1 MNYPLIS
8 EYIESIKQS
17 EDNFNV
23 LSTLRPV
30 YDEAGEIVMSSGNFA
45 VVFKMKDESSGKLY
59 AVKCFL
65 KEQEGR
71 DIAYQQITD
80 ELEYASSNYLCSIK
94 YFQKELFVDSTV
106 SSDTEF
112 PVLLM
117 DWVEGVTLDK
127 YVHQHISDK
136 YALQFITYQFCKMA
150 AWLMSRPFAHGDLKP
165 DNILVSEDGAL
176 VLVDYDGM
184 YVPAMQGQKAREL
197 GSPDY
202 RHPLRTED
210 CFNEHI
216 DDFPLVLIGMSLKAI
231 ALDTS
236 LLQNNARSDSL
247 LFSESDFQDIGKC
260 LMMKSLC
267 ALLNDAEF
275 SKLYALFI
283 LAHSQQELS
292 AVSFRLF
299 LLNKVEKPIE
309 EVLSTE
315 ATEEDFKYAIEDKYG
330 VKYSRDG
337 KKLLKASFSFRDKE
351 YVVYVVRE
359 GTEVICDGALQSTGI
374 RSVKL
379 PSTIISIGS
388 LAFANNHFLDSCNI
402 PASVKYIAHNNP
414 WRGCFHIMNMDIQS
428 KNFIIKDGILYSSD
442 FRIVYGAIYWKSVF
456 NIDNRSKKICANAFW
471 SDVFNNNKLKSIGLS
486 NIEYIGTEAFRW
498 CESLQDITIP
508 NSVTKIGNG
517 AFCLCKSLQSITIPN
532 SVTSIGDGAFS
543 GCNICFFICNS
554 TYFQND
560 DVCLFNK
567 DKTAIISRIKDCV
580 NYIIPNSVTSIGDGA
595 FGSCKS
601 LQNIT
606 IPNSVTK
613 IGDKAFSSCDSLQ
626 SVTIPN
632 SVTSIGDEAFRWCN
646 FLQSVTIPNSV
657 TKIGDRAFERCDY
670 LQSVTIPNSV
680 KSIGNRAF
688 CLCKSLQSVTIP
700 NSVTSIGNEAFSSCK
715 SLQSIT
721 IPNSVTSIGNH
732 AFSGCN
738 ICYFICNST
747 YFQND
752 DVCLF
757 NKDKTAIVS
766 RIKDCVNYIIP
777 NSVTS
782 IGDEAFSGCDSLQSV
797 TIPNSVTSIGNRAFG
812 GCDSLQSITI
822 PNSVTKI
829 GNGTFYSC
837 DSLQSVTIPNSV
849 TSIGDEAFY
858 SCDSLQSVTIPNS
871 VTSIGD
877 EAFYSCK
884 SLQSVT
890 IPNSVTKIGDY
901 AFSSCESLQSITISN
916 SVTSIGNR
924 AFDGCKSL
932 QNITIPNSVTSI
944 GDCVFKRCE
953 SLQSITIPNSV
964 TKIGDGA
971 FSCCESLQSVTIPNS
986 VTSIGDCAF
995 RSCKSLQSITIP
1007 NSVTKIGDG
1016 AFRWCR
1022 HLDKPSRLR
1031 LKELNYT
1038 QY

>member
-8 EYIESIKQS
+8 EYIESIKNS

-80 ELEYASSNYLCSIK
+80 ELEYVSSNYLCSIK

-117 DWVEGVTLDK
+117 DWAEGVTLDK

-136 YALQFITYQFCKMA
+136 YALQLITYQFGNMA
-150 AWLMSRPFAHGDLKP
+150 AWLMTQPFAHGDLKP

-184 YVPAMQGQKAREL
+184 FVPAMQGQKAREL

-202 RHPLRTED
+202 RHPLRTEE

-216 DDFPLVLIGMSLKAI
+216 DDFPLALIGMSLKAI

-247 LFSESDFQDIGKC
+247 LLSESDFHNIGEC

-315 ATEEDFKYAIEDKYG
+315 ATKEDRKYAIIDEYG

-337 KKLLKASFSFRDKE
+337 KKLLKAYFSSWE
-351 YVVYVVRE
+351 EEYVVRE
-359 GTEVICDGALQSTGI
+359 GTEVICDGAFSCCFSLQS
-374 RSVKL
+374 V
-379 PSTIISIGS
+379 
-388 LAFANNHFLDSCNI
+388 
-402 PASVKYIAHNNP
+402 
-414 WRGCFHIMNMDIQS
+414 
-428 KNFIIKDGILYSSD
+428 
-442 FRIVYGAIYWKSVF
+442 
-456 NIDNRSKKICANAFW
+456 
-471 SDVFNNNKLKSIGLS
+471 
-486 NIEYIGTEAFRW
+486 
-498 CESLQDITIP
+498 TIP
-508 NSVTKIGNG
+508 NSVTKIGDS
-517 AFCLCKSLQSITIPN
+517 AFWSCKSLQSVTIPNSVTSIGDEAFSNCESLQSITIPN
-532 SVTSIGDGAFS
+532 SVRNIGNNAFL

-567 DKTAIISRIKDCV
+567 DKTAIVSTIKDCV
-580 NYIIPNSVTSIGDGA
+580 NYIIPNSVTGIGDA
-595 FGSCKS
+595 
-601 LQNIT
+601 
-606 IPNSVTK
+606 
-613 IGDKAFSSCDSLQ
+613 
-626 SVTIPN
+626 
-632 SVTSIGDEAFRWCN
+632 
-646 FLQSVTIPNSV
+646 
-657 TKIGDRAFERCDY
+657 
-670 LQSVTIPNSV
+670 
-680 KSIGNRAF
+680 
-688 CLCKSLQSVTIP
+688 
-700 NSVTSIGNEAFSSCK
+700 AFSSCK

-721 IPNSVTSIGNH
+721 IPNSVT
-732 AFSGCN
+732 
-738 ICYFICNST
+738 
-747 YFQND
+747 
-752 DVCLF
+752 
-757 NKDKTAIVS
+757 K
-766 RIKDCVNYIIP
+766 
-777 NSVTS
+777 
-782 IGDEAFSGCDSLQSV
+782 IGDA
-797 TIPNSVTSIGNRAFG
+797 AFG
-812 GCDSLQSITI
+812 
-822 PNSVTKI
+822 
-829 GNGTFYSC
+829 SC
-837 DSLQSVTIPNSV
+837 KSLQSVTIPNSV
-849 TSIGDEAFY
+849 TSIGDYAFY
-858 SCDSLQSVTIPNS
+858 RC
-871 VTSIGD
+871 
-877 EAFYSCK
+877 Y

-901 AFSSCESLQSITISN
+901 AFEQCY
-916 SVTSIGNR
+916 
-924 AFDGCKSL
+924 
-932 QNITIPNSVTSI
+932 
-944 GDCVFKRCE
+944 
-953 SLQSITIPNSV
+953 
-964 TKIGDGA
+964 
-971 FSCCESLQSVTIPNS
+971 SLQSVTIPNS
-986 VTSIGDCAF
+986 VTSIGDYAF
-995 RSCKSLQSITIP
+995 EQCYSLQSVTIPNSITSIGDGVFNVCKSLQSITIP
-1007 NSVTKIGDG
+1007 NSVTKIGGG
-1016 AFRWCR
+1016 AFRRCESLQSVTIPNSVTKIGNRAFWECTQ
-1022 HLDKPSRLR
+1022 LDEPSRLR

-1038 QY
+1038 EN

>member
-8 EYIESIKQS
+8 EYLESIKHS
-17 EDNFNV
+17 EDKFNV

-80 ELEYASSNYLCSIK
+80 ELEYVSSNYLCSIK

-136 YALQFITYQFCKMA
+136 YALQLITYQFCRMA
-150 AWLMSRPFAHGDLKP
+150 AWLMSQTFAHGDLKP
-165 DNILVSEDGAL
+165 DNILVTEDGAL

-202 RHPLRTED
+202 RHPLRTEE

-216 DDFPLVLIGMSLKAI
+216 DDFPLALIGMSLKAI

-236 LLQNNARSDSL
+236 LLQNNAKSDSL
-247 LFSESDFQDIGKC
+247 LFSESDFQNIGEC

-275 SKLYALFI
+275 SKLYALFT

-309 EVLSTE
+309 EVLSTK
-315 ATEEDFKYAIEDKYG
+315 ATEEDLKDAIKDEYG

-337 KKLLKASFSFRDKE
+337 KKLLEASFFWEKE
-351 YVVYVVRE
+351 YVVRE
-359 GTEVICDGALQSTGI
+359 GTEVICDGAFQSTGI

-388 LAFANNHFLDSCNI
+388 LAFANESLVSCNI

-456 NIDNRSKKICANAFW
+456 NIDNRSKKICANAFC
-471 SDVFNNNKLKSIGLS
+471 G
-486 NIEYIGTEAFRW
+486 
-498 CESLQDITIP
+498 CESLHSVTIP
-508 NSVTKIGNG
+508 NSVTNIGDG
-517 AFCLCKSLQSITIPN
+517 AFRWCNSLQSITIPN
-532 SVTSIGDGAFS
+532 SVTSIGDYAFWLCKS
-543 GCNICFFICNS
+543 LKS
-554 TYFQND
+554 VT
-560 DVCLFNK
+560 
-567 DKTAIISRIKDCV
+567 
-580 NYIIPNSVTSIGDGA
+580 IPNSVTSIGDGA
-595 FGSCKS
+595 FILCES
-601 LQNIT
+601 LQSVT
-606 IPNSVTK
+606 ISNSVTS
-613 IGDKAFSSCDSLQ
+613 IGNKAFFLCESLQ

-632 SVTSIGDEAFRWCN
+632 SVTSIEDEAFGGCE
-646 FLQSVTIPNSV
+646 S
-657 TKIGDRAFERCDY
+657 

-688 CLCKSLQSVTIP
+688 CLCR
-700 NSVTSIGNEAFSSCK
+700 

-721 IPNSVTSIGNH
+721 IPNSVRNIGNN
-732 AFSGCN
+732 AFLGCN
-738 ICYFICNST
+738 ICFFICNST

-777 NSVTS
+777 NSVT
-782 IGDEAFSGCDSLQSV
+782 
-797 TIPNSVTSIGNRAFG
+797 
-812 GCDSLQSITI
+812 
-822 PNSVTKI
+822 
-829 GNGTFYSC
+829 
-837 DSLQSVTIPNSV
+837 
-849 TSIGDEAFY
+849 
-858 SCDSLQSVTIPNS
+858 
-871 VTSIGD
+871 
-877 EAFYSCK
+877 
-884 SLQSVT
+884 
-890 IPNSVTKIGDY
+890 KIGDRT
-901 AFSSCESLQSITISN
+901 FS
-916 SVTSIGNR
+916 
-924 AFDGCKSL
+924 
-932 QNITIPNSVTSI
+932 
-944 GDCVFKRCE
+944 
-953 SLQSITIPNSV
+953 
-964 TKIGDGA
+964 
-971 FSCCESLQSVTIPNS
+971 
-986 VTSIGDCAF
+986 
-995 RSCKSLQSITIP
+995 SCKSLQSITIP
-1007 NSVTKIGDG
+1007 NSVTSIGDEAFIGCESLQSVTISNSVTSIGDG
-1016 AFRWCR
+1016 AFWNCT
-1022 HLDKPSRLR
+1022 HLDEPSQLR
-1031 LKELNYT
+1031 LKELNYEPT
-1038 QY
+1038 SKSTF

>member
-8 EYIESIKQS
+8 EYIEAIKHS

-30 YDEAGEIVMSSGNFA
+30 YDEASEIVMSSGNFA

-65 KEQEGR
+65 REQEGR

-80 ELEYASSNYLCSIK
+80 ELEYASSTYLCSIK

-150 AWLMSRPFAHGDLKP
+150 AWLMSQPFAHGDLKT
-165 DNILVSEDGAL
+165 DNILVTEDGTL

-216 DDFPLVLIGMSLKAI
+216 DDFPLALIGMSLKAI

-247 LFSESDFQDIGKC
+247 LFSESDFQDIGEC
-260 LMMKSLC
+260 QMMKSLC

-275 SKLYALFI
+275 SKLYALFT

-315 ATEEDFKYAIEDKYG
+315 ATEEDFKYAIIDEYG

-337 KKLLKASFSFRDKE
+337 KKLLQASFLGEKE
-351 YVVYVVRE
+351 YVVRE
-359 GTEVICDGALQSTGI
+359 GTEVICDGALRSTHI

-388 LAFANNHFLDSCNI
+388 EAFADNYNLVSCNI
-402 PASVKYIAHNNP
+402 PASVKYIAHDNP
-414 WRGCFHIMNMDIQS
+414 WRKCFDIMNMDIQS

-456 NIDNRSKKICANAFW
+456 NIDNRSKKICANAFL
-471 SDVFNNNKLKSIGLS
+471 SNRFNKNKLKSIGLS
-486 NIEYIGTEAFRW
+486 NIEYIGIAAFSG
-498 CESLQDITIP
+498 CESLQSVTIPNSVTSIGDRAFSSCKSLQSVTIPNSVTSIGDRVFIRCKSLQSVTIPNSVTSIGDRAFYLCESLQSVTIPNSVTSIGDEAFSSCTSHQSVTILNSVTSIGYEAFSSCTSLQSVTIPNSVTSIGNSAFSGCNTLQSSTIPNSITSIGDYAFSSCFSLQSITIP
-508 NSVTKIGNG
+508 NSVTSIGNG
-517 AFCLCKSLQSITIPN
+517 AFSGCKSLQSITIPN
-532 SVTSIGDGAFS
+532 SVTNIGDNAFSDCESLQSITIPNSVTKIGDGAFS

-567 DKTAIISRIKDCV
+567 DKTAIVSSIKDCI

-595 FGSCKS
+595 FYGCR
-601 LQNIT
+601 
-606 IPNSVTK
+606 
-613 IGDKAFSSCDSLQ
+613 SLQ

-632 SVTSIGDEAFRWCN
+632 SVTSIGDW
-646 FLQSVTIPNSV
+646 
-657 TKIGDRAFERCDY
+657 
-670 LQSVTIPNSV
+670 
-680 KSIGNRAF
+680 
-688 CLCKSLQSVTIP
+688 
-700 NSVTSIGNEAFSSCK
+700 AFSSCK
-715 SLQSIT
+715 SLQS
-721 IPNSVTSIGNH
+721 
-732 AFSGCN
+732 
-738 ICYFICNST
+738 
-747 YFQND
+747 
-752 DVCLF
+752 
-757 NKDKTAIVS
+757 
-766 RIKDCVNYIIP
+766 VN
-777 NSVTS
+777 
-782 IGDEAFSGCDSLQSV
+782 
-797 TIPNSVTSIGNRAFG
+797 
-812 GCDSLQSITI
+812 I

-829 GNGTFYSC
+829 GN
-837 DSLQSVTIPNSV
+837 
-849 TSIGDEAFY
+849 
-858 SCDSLQSVTIPNS
+858 
-871 VTSIGD
+871 
-877 EAFYSCK
+877 
-884 SLQSVT
+884 
-890 IPNSVTKIGDY
+890 Y
-901 AFSSCESLQSITISN
+901 AFNFCTQ
-916 SVTSIGNR
+916 
-924 AFDGCKSL
+924 
-932 QNITIPNSVTSI
+932 
-944 GDCVFKRCE
+944 
-953 SLQSITIPNSV
+953 
-964 TKIGDGA
+964 
-971 FSCCESLQSVTIPNS
+971 
-986 VTSIGDCAF
+986 
-995 RSCKSLQSITIP
+995 
-1007 NSVTKIGDG
+1007 
-1016 AFRWCR
+1016 
-1022 HLDKPSRLR
+1022 LDEPSRLR

-1038 QY
+1038 QN

>member
-8 EYIESIKQS
+8 EYLESIKHS

-65 KEQEGR
+65 REQEGR

-80 ELEYASSNYLCSIK
+80 ELEYVSSNYLCSIK

-136 YALQFITYQFCKMA
+136 YALQLVTYQFCRMA
-150 AWLMSRPFAHGDLKP
+150 AWLMSQPFAHGDLKP
-165 DNILVSEDGAL
+165 DNILFTEDEAL

-216 DDFPLVLIGMSLKAI
+216 DDFPLALIGMSLKAI

-236 LLQNNARSDSL
+236 LLQNNAKSDSL
-247 LFSESDFQDIGKC
+247 LFSESDFQNIGEC
-260 LMMKSLC
+260 LMTKSLC

-275 SKLYALFI
+275 SKLYALFL

-309 EVLSTE
+309 EVFSTE
-315 ATEEDFKYAIEDKYG
+315 ATEEDFKYAIKDEYG
-330 VKYSRDG
+330 VKYSRDW
-337 KKLLKASFSFRDKE
+337 KKLLKASSSLRDKE
-351 YVVYVVRE
+351 YVVRE
-359 GTEVICDGALQSTGI
+359 GTEVICDGALKHTGI

-388 LAFANNHFLDSCNI
+388 VAFADNNLVSCNI

-414 WRGCFHIMNMDIQS
+414 WRGCLRIMNMDIQS
-428 KNFIIKDGILYSSD
+428 KNFIIKDEILYSSD

-456 NIDNRSKKICANAFW
+456 NIDNRSQKICANAFF
-471 SDVFNNNKLKSIGLS
+471 SYFNKNKLKSIGLS
-486 NIEYIGTEAFRW
+486 NIEYIGKEAFSW
-498 CESLQDITIP
+498 CQSLQDITIP
-508 NSVTKIGNG
+508 SSVTYIGDG
-517 AFCLCKSLQSITIPN
+517 AFSGCKSLQSITIPN
-532 SVTSIGDGAFS
+532 SVRNIGNNAFR
-543 GCNICFFICNS
+543 GCNICF
-554 TYFQND
+554 
-560 DVCLFNK
+560 
-567 DKTAIISRIKDCV
+567 
-580 NYIIPNSVTSIGDGA
+580 
-595 FGSCKS
+595 
-601 LQNIT
+601 
-606 IPNSVTK
+606 
-613 IGDKAFSSCDSLQ
+613 
-626 SVTIPN
+626 
-632 SVTSIGDEAFRWCN
+632 
-646 FLQSVTIPNSV
+646 
-657 TKIGDRAFERCDY
+657 
-670 LQSVTIPNSV
+670 
-680 KSIGNRAF
+680 
-688 CLCKSLQSVTIP
+688 
-700 NSVTSIGNEAFSSCK
+700 
-715 SLQSIT
+715 
-721 IPNSVTSIGNH
+721 
-732 AFSGCN
+732 
-738 ICYFICNST
+738 FICNST

-766 RIKDCVNYIIP
+766 RIKDCVYYIIP
-777 NSVTS
+777 NSVTG
-782 IGDEAFSGCDSLQSV
+782 IGDYAFSWCE
-797 TIPNSVTSIGNRAFG
+797 
-812 GCDSLQSITI
+812 SLQSII
-822 PNSVTKI
+822 
-829 GNGTFYSC
+829 
-837 DSLQSVTIPNSV
+837 
-849 TSIGDEAFY
+849 
-858 SCDSLQSVTIPNS
+858 
-871 VTSIGD
+871 
-877 EAFYSCK
+877 
-884 SLQSVT
+884 

-901 AFSSCESLQSITISN
+901 AFSWCKSLQRVTISN
-916 SVTSIGNR
+916 SVTSIGDY
-924 AFDGCKSL
+924 AFSWC
-932 QNITIPNSVTSI
+932 
-944 GDCVFKRCE
+944 R

-971 FSCCESLQSVTIPNS
+971 FSLCT
-986 VTSIGDCAF
+986 
-995 RSCKSLQSITIP
+995 
-1007 NSVTKIGDG
+1007 
-1016 AFRWCR
+1016 
-1022 HLDKPSRLR
+1022 HLDELSRLR

-1038 QY
+1038 QN

>member
-8 EYIESIKQS
+8 EYIESIKNS

-80 ELEYASSNYLCSIK
+80 ELEYVSSNYLCSIK

-117 DWVEGVTLDK
+117 DWAEGVTLDK

-136 YALQFITYQFCKMA
+136 YALQLITYQFGNMA
-150 AWLMSRPFAHGDLKP
+150 AWLMTQPFAHGDLKP

-184 YVPAMQGQKAREL
+184 FVPAMQGQKAREL

-216 DDFPLVLIGMSLKAI
+216 DDFPLALIGMSLKAI

-247 LFSESDFQDIGKC
+247 LLSESDFHNIGEC

-315 ATEEDFKYAIEDKYG
+315 ATKEDRKYAIIDEYG

-337 KKLLKASFSFRDKE
+337 KKLLKAYFSSWE
-351 YVVYVVRE
+351 EEYVVRE
-359 GTEVICDGALQSTGI
+359 GTEVICDGAFSCCFSLQS
-374 RSVKL
+374 V
-379 PSTIISIGS
+379 
-388 LAFANNHFLDSCNI
+388 
-402 PASVKYIAHNNP
+402 
-414 WRGCFHIMNMDIQS
+414 
-428 KNFIIKDGILYSSD
+428 
-442 FRIVYGAIYWKSVF
+442 
-456 NIDNRSKKICANAFW
+456 
-471 SDVFNNNKLKSIGLS
+471 
-486 NIEYIGTEAFRW
+486 
-498 CESLQDITIP
+498 TIP
-508 NSVTKIGNG
+508 NSVTKIGDS
-517 AFCLCKSLQSITIPN
+517 AFWSCKSLQSVTIPNSVTSIGDEAFSNCESLQSITIPN
-532 SVTSIGDGAFS
+532 SVRNIGNNAFL

-567 DKTAIISRIKDCV
+567 DKTAIVSTIKDCV
-580 NYIIPNSVTSIGDGA
+580 NYIIPNSVTGIGDA
-595 FGSCKS
+595 
-601 LQNIT
+601 
-606 IPNSVTK
+606 
-613 IGDKAFSSCDSLQ
+613 
-626 SVTIPN
+626 
-632 SVTSIGDEAFRWCN
+632 
-646 FLQSVTIPNSV
+646 
-657 TKIGDRAFERCDY
+657 
-670 LQSVTIPNSV
+670 
-680 KSIGNRAF
+680 
-688 CLCKSLQSVTIP
+688 
-700 NSVTSIGNEAFSSCK
+700 AFSSCK

-721 IPNSVTSIGNH
+721 IPNSVT
-732 AFSGCN
+732 
-738 ICYFICNST
+738 
-747 YFQND
+747 
-752 DVCLF
+752 
-757 NKDKTAIVS
+757 K
-766 RIKDCVNYIIP
+766 
-777 NSVTS
+777 
-782 IGDEAFSGCDSLQSV
+782 IGDA
-797 TIPNSVTSIGNRAFG
+797 AFG
-812 GCDSLQSITI
+812 
-822 PNSVTKI
+822 
-829 GNGTFYSC
+829 SC
-837 DSLQSVTIPNSV
+837 KSLQSVTIPNSV
-849 TSIGDEAFY
+849 TSIGDYAFY
-858 SCDSLQSVTIPNS
+858 RC
-871 VTSIGD
+871 
-877 EAFYSCK
+877 Y

-901 AFSSCESLQSITISN
+901 AFEQCY
-916 SVTSIGNR
+916 
-924 AFDGCKSL
+924 
-932 QNITIPNSVTSI
+932 
-944 GDCVFKRCE
+944 
-953 SLQSITIPNSV
+953 
-964 TKIGDGA
+964 
-971 FSCCESLQSVTIPNS
+971 SLQSVTIPNS
-986 VTSIGDCAF
+986 VTSIGDYAF
-995 RSCKSLQSITIP
+995 EQCYSLQSVTIPNSITSIGDGVFNVCKSLQSITIP
-1007 NSVTKIGDG
+1007 NSVTKIGGG
-1016 AFRWCR
+1016 AFRRCESLQSVTIPNSVTKIGNRAFWECTQ
-1022 HLDKPSRLR
+1022 LDEPSRLR

-1038 QY
+1038 EN

>member
-8 EYIESIKQS
+8 EYIEAIKHS

-30 YDEAGEIVMSSGNFA
+30 YDKAGEIVMSSGNFA

-80 ELEYASSNYLCSIK
+80 ELEYVSSNYLCSIK
-94 YFQKELFVDSTV
+94 YLQKELFVDSTV

-136 YALQFITYQFCKMA
+136 YVLQLITYQFCKMA
-150 AWLMSRPFAHGDLKP
+150 AWLMSQPFAHGDLKP
-165 DNILVSEDGAL
+165 DNILVTEDGTL

-202 RHPLRTED
+202 RHPMRTED

-216 DDFPLVLIGMSLKAI
+216 DDFPLALIGMSLKAI
-231 ALDTS
+231 ALDSS
-236 LLQNNARSDSL
+236 LLQNNAKSDSL
-247 LFSESDFQDIGKC
+247 LFSESDFKDIGDC
-260 LMMKSLC
+260 LMMKSLY

-275 SKLYALFI
+275 SKLYALFT

-315 ATEEDFKYAIEDKYG
+315 ATEEDFKYAIIDEYG

-337 KKLLKASFSFRDKE
+337 KKLLQASFLGEKE
-351 YVVYVVRE
+351 YVVRE
-359 GTEVICDGALQSTGI
+359 GTEVICDGALRSTHI

-388 LAFANNHFLDSCNI
+388 EAFADNYNLVSCNI
-402 PASVKYIAHNNP
+402 PASVKYIAHDNP
-414 WRGCFHIMNMDIQS
+414 WRKCFDIMNMDIQS

-456 NIDNRSKKICANAFW
+456 NIDNRSKKICANAFL
-471 SDVFNNNKLKSIGLS
+471 SNRFNKNKLKSIGLS
-486 NIEYIGTEAFRW
+486 NIEYIGIAAFSG
-498 CESLQDITIP
+498 CESLQSVTIPNSVTSIGDRAFSSCKSLQSVTIPNSVTSIGDRVFIRCKSLQSVTIPNSVTSIGDRAFYLCESLQSVTIPNSVTSIGDEAFSSCTSHQSVTILNSVTSIGYEAFSSCTSLQSVTIPNSVTSIGNSAFSGCNSLQSITIP
-508 NSVTKIGNG
+508 NSVTSIGDYAFSSCFSLQSITIPNSVTSIGNG
-517 AFCLCKSLQSITIPN
+517 AFSGCKSLQSITIPN
-532 SVTSIGDGAFS
+532 SVTNIGDNAFSDCESLQSITIPNSVTKIGDGAFS

-567 DKTAIISRIKDCV
+567 DKTAIVSSIKDCI

-595 FGSCKS
+595 FYGCR
-601 LQNIT
+601 
-606 IPNSVTK
+606 
-613 IGDKAFSSCDSLQ
+613 SLQ

-632 SVTSIGDEAFRWCN
+632 SVTSIGDW
-646 FLQSVTIPNSV
+646 
-657 TKIGDRAFERCDY
+657 
-670 LQSVTIPNSV
+670 
-680 KSIGNRAF
+680 
-688 CLCKSLQSVTIP
+688 
-700 NSVTSIGNEAFSSCK
+700 AFSSCK
-715 SLQSIT
+715 SLQS
-721 IPNSVTSIGNH
+721 
-732 AFSGCN
+732 
-738 ICYFICNST
+738 
-747 YFQND
+747 
-752 DVCLF
+752 
-757 NKDKTAIVS
+757 
-766 RIKDCVNYIIP
+766 VN
-777 NSVTS
+777 
-782 IGDEAFSGCDSLQSV
+782 
-797 TIPNSVTSIGNRAFG
+797 
-812 GCDSLQSITI
+812 I

-829 GNGTFYSC
+829 GN
-837 DSLQSVTIPNSV
+837 
-849 TSIGDEAFY
+849 
-858 SCDSLQSVTIPNS
+858 
-871 VTSIGD
+871 
-877 EAFYSCK
+877 
-884 SLQSVT
+884 
-890 IPNSVTKIGDY
+890 Y
-901 AFSSCESLQSITISN
+901 AFNFCTQ
-916 SVTSIGNR
+916 
-924 AFDGCKSL
+924 
-932 QNITIPNSVTSI
+932 
-944 GDCVFKRCE
+944 
-953 SLQSITIPNSV
+953 
-964 TKIGDGA
+964 
-971 FSCCESLQSVTIPNS
+971 
-986 VTSIGDCAF
+986 
-995 RSCKSLQSITIP
+995 
-1007 NSVTKIGDG
+1007 
-1016 AFRWCR
+1016 
-1022 HLDKPSRLR
+1022 LDEPSRLR

-1038 QY
+1038 QN

>member
-8 EYIESIKQS
+8 EYIESIKHS

-136 YALQFITYQFCKMA
+136 YALQLITYQFCRMA
-150 AWLMSRPFAHGDLKP
+150 AWLMSQTFAHGDLKP
-165 DNILVSEDGAL
+165 DNILVTEDGAL

-216 DDFPLVLIGMSLKAI
+216 DDFPLALIGMSLKAI

-236 LLQNNARSDSL
+236 LLQNNAKSDSL
-247 LFSESDFQDIGKC
+247 LFSESDFQDLGEC

-299 LLNKVEKPIE
+299 LINKVEKPIE
-309 EVLSTE
+309 EVFSTE
-315 ATEEDFKYAIEDKYG
+315 ATEEDLKDAIEDEYG

-337 KKLLKASFSFRDKE
+337 KKLLWASFSFSLREKE
-351 YVVYVVRE
+351 YVVRE
-359 GTEVICDGALQSTGI
+359 GTEVICDGAFSSCYSLQS
-374 RSVKL
+374 
-379 PSTIISIGS
+379 
-388 LAFANNHFLDSCNI
+388 
-402 PASVKYIAHNNP
+402 
-414 WRGCFHIMNMDIQS
+414 
-428 KNFIIKDGILYSSD
+428 
-442 FRIVYGAIYWKSVF
+442 
-456 NIDNRSKKICANAFW
+456 
-471 SDVFNNNKLKSIGLS
+471 
-486 NIEYIGTEAFRW
+486 
-498 CESLQDITIP
+498 ITIP
-508 NSVTKIGNG
+508 NSVTSIGDE
-517 AFCLCKSLQSITIPN
+517 AFSWCKSLQSVTIQN

-554 TYFQND
+554 PYFQND

-567 DKTAIISRIKDCV
+567 DKTAIVSTIKDCV

-595 FGSCKS
+595 FSDCKS
-601 LQNIT
+601 LQSVTIPNSVTSIGDHAFEQCKSLQSIT
-606 IPNSVTK
+606 IPNSVTS
-613 IGDKAFSSCDSLQ
+613 IGNSAFSSCDSLQ

-632 SVTSIGDEAFRWCN
+632 SVTKIGDEAF
-646 FLQSVTIPNSV
+646 I
-657 TKIGDRAFERCDY
+657 RC
-670 LQSVTIPNSV
+670 T
-680 KSIGNRAF
+680 
-688 CLCKSLQSVTIP
+688 
-700 NSVTSIGNEAFSSCK
+700 
-715 SLQSIT
+715 
-721 IPNSVTSIGNH
+721 
-732 AFSGCN
+732 
-738 ICYFICNST
+738 
-747 YFQND
+747 
-752 DVCLF
+752 
-757 NKDKTAIVS
+757 
-766 RIKDCVNYIIP
+766 
-777 NSVTS
+777 
-782 IGDEAFSGCDSLQSV
+782 
-797 TIPNSVTSIGNRAFG
+797 
-812 GCDSLQSITI
+812 
-822 PNSVTKI
+822 
-829 GNGTFYSC
+829 
-837 DSLQSVTIPNSV
+837 
-849 TSIGDEAFY
+849 
-858 SCDSLQSVTIPNS
+858 
-871 VTSIGD
+871 
-877 EAFYSCK
+877 
-884 SLQSVT
+884 
-890 IPNSVTKIGDY
+890 
-901 AFSSCESLQSITISN
+901 
-916 SVTSIGNR
+916 
-924 AFDGCKSL
+924 
-932 QNITIPNSVTSI
+932 
-944 GDCVFKRCE
+944 
-953 SLQSITIPNSV
+953 
-964 TKIGDGA
+964 
-971 FSCCESLQSVTIPNS
+971 
-986 VTSIGDCAF
+986 
-995 RSCKSLQSITIP
+995 
-1007 NSVTKIGDG
+1007 
-1016 AFRWCR
+1016 
-1022 HLDKPSRLR
+1022 HLDEPSRLR

-1038 QY
+1038 RI

>member
-8 EYIESIKQS
+8 EYIESIKHS
-17 EDNFNV
+17 EDNFNE

-80 ELEYASSNYLCSIK
+80 ELEYVSSNYLCSIK

-117 DWVEGVTLDK
+117 DWAEGVTLDK

-136 YALQFITYQFCKMA
+136 YALQLITYQFCNMA
-150 AWLMSRPFAHGDLKP
+150 AWLMTQPFAHGDLKP
-165 DNILVSEDGAL
+165 DNILVTEDGAL

-216 DDFPLVLIGMSLKAI
+216 DDFPLALIGMSLKAI

-247 LFSESDFQDIGKC
+247 LFSESDFKDIGEC

-267 ALLNDAEF
+267 AHLNDAEF
-275 SKLYALFI
+275 SKLYALFL

-315 ATEEDFKYAIEDKYG
+315 ATEEDLKDAIEDEYG

-337 KKLLKASFSFRDKE
+337 KKLLKASSYFSLCGKE
-351 YVVYVVRE
+351 YVVRE
-359 GTEVICDGALQSTGI
+359 GTEVICDGALKYTGI

-388 LAFANNHFLDSCNI
+388 VAFANNYNLVSCTI
-402 PASVKYIAHNNP
+402 PSSVT
-414 WRGCFHIMNMDIQS
+414 
-428 KNFIIKDGILYSSD
+428 
-442 FRIVYGAIYWKSVF
+442 
-456 NIDNRSKKICANAFW
+456 
-471 SDVFNNNKLKSIGLS
+471 
-486 NIEYIGTEAFRW
+486 YIGE
-498 CESLQDITIP
+498 
-508 NSVTKIGNG
+508 G
-517 AFCLCKSLQSITIPN
+517 AFSGCKSLQSITIPN
-532 SVTSIGDGAFS
+532 SVTSIGDGV
-543 GCNICFFICNS
+543 FFC
-554 TYFQND
+554 
-560 DVCLFNK
+560 
-567 DKTAIISRIKDCV
+567 
-580 NYIIPNSVTSIGDGA
+580 
-595 FGSCKS
+595 
-601 LQNIT
+601 
-606 IPNSVTK
+606 
-613 IGDKAFSSCDSLQ
+613 
-626 SVTIPN
+626 
-632 SVTSIGDEAFRWCN
+632 
-646 FLQSVTIPNSV
+646 
-657 TKIGDRAFERCDY
+657 
-670 LQSVTIPNSV
+670 
-680 KSIGNRAF
+680 
-688 CLCKSLQSVTIP
+688 
-700 NSVTSIGNEAFSSCK
+700 CK

-721 IPNSVTSIGNH
+721 IPNSVTSIGVG
-732 AFSGCN
+732 AFSVCNSLQSITIPNSVTSIGNGAFYGCESLQSVTIPNSVTSIGDGAFRGCN
-738 ICYFICNST
+738 ICFFICNSP

-782 IGDEAFSGCDSLQSV
+782 IGDEAFGGCESLQSV
-797 TIPNSVTSIGNRAFG
+797 TIPNSVKSIGNMAFS
-812 GCDSLQSITI
+812 GCESLQSITI
-822 PNSVTKI
+822 PNSVTSIGDDAFRWCKSLQSVTIPNSVKSI
-829 GNGTFYSC
+829 GNGAFSSC

-849 TSIGDEAFY
+849 TNIGHDAFWN
-858 SCDSLQSVTIPNS
+858 CT
-871 VTSIGD
+871 
-877 EAFYSCK
+877 
-884 SLQSVT
+884 
-890 IPNSVTKIGDY
+890 
-901 AFSSCESLQSITISN
+901 
-916 SVTSIGNR
+916 
-924 AFDGCKSL
+924 
-932 QNITIPNSVTSI
+932 
-944 GDCVFKRCE
+944 
-953 SLQSITIPNSV
+953 
-964 TKIGDGA
+964 
-971 FSCCESLQSVTIPNS
+971 
-986 VTSIGDCAF
+986 
-995 RSCKSLQSITIP
+995 
-1007 NSVTKIGDG
+1007 
-1016 AFRWCR
+1016 
-1022 HLDKPSRLR
+1022 HLDEPSRLR

-1038 QY
+1038 QI

>member
-8 EYIESIKQS
+8 EYLESIKHS

-65 KEQEGR
+65 REQEGR

-80 ELEYASSNYLCSIK
+80 ELEYVSSNYLCSIK

-117 DWVEGVTLDK
+117 DWAEGVTLDK

-136 YALQFITYQFCKMA
+136 YALQLITYQFGNMA
-150 AWLMSRPFAHGDLKP
+150 AWLMTQPFAHGDLKP

-184 YVPAMQGQKAREL
+184 FVPAMQGQKAREL

-216 DDFPLVLIGMSLKAI
+216 DDFPLALIGMSLKAI

-247 LFSESDFQDIGKC
+247 LLSESDFHNIGEC

-315 ATEEDFKYAIEDKYG
+315 ATEEDRKYAIIDEYG

-337 KKLLKASFSFRDKE
+337 KKLLKAYFSSWE
-351 YVVYVVRE
+351 EEYVVRE
-359 GTEVICDGALQSTGI
+359 GTEVICDGAFSCCFSLQS
-374 RSVKL
+374 V
-379 PSTIISIGS
+379 
-388 LAFANNHFLDSCNI
+388 
-402 PASVKYIAHNNP
+402 
-414 WRGCFHIMNMDIQS
+414 
-428 KNFIIKDGILYSSD
+428 
-442 FRIVYGAIYWKSVF
+442 
-456 NIDNRSKKICANAFW
+456 
-471 SDVFNNNKLKSIGLS
+471 
-486 NIEYIGTEAFRW
+486 
-498 CESLQDITIP
+498 TIP
-508 NSVTKIGNG
+508 NSVTKIGDS
-517 AFCLCKSLQSITIPN
+517 AFWSCKSLQSVTIPNSVTSIGDEAFSNCESLQSITIPN
-532 SVTSIGDGAFS
+532 SVRNIGNNAFR

-567 DKTAIISRIKDCV
+567 DKTAIVSTIKDCV
-580 NYIIPNSVTSIGDGA
+580 NYIIPNSVTGIGDA
-595 FGSCKS
+595 
-601 LQNIT
+601 
-606 IPNSVTK
+606 
-613 IGDKAFSSCDSLQ
+613 
-626 SVTIPN
+626 
-632 SVTSIGDEAFRWCN
+632 
-646 FLQSVTIPNSV
+646 
-657 TKIGDRAFERCDY
+657 
-670 LQSVTIPNSV
+670 
-680 KSIGNRAF
+680 
-688 CLCKSLQSVTIP
+688 
-700 NSVTSIGNEAFSSCK
+700 AFSSCK

-721 IPNSVTSIGNH
+721 IPNSVT
-732 AFSGCN
+732 
-738 ICYFICNST
+738 
-747 YFQND
+747 
-752 DVCLF
+752 
-757 NKDKTAIVS
+757 K
-766 RIKDCVNYIIP
+766 
-777 NSVTS
+777 
-782 IGDEAFSGCDSLQSV
+782 IGDA
-797 TIPNSVTSIGNRAFG
+797 AFG
-812 GCDSLQSITI
+812 
-822 PNSVTKI
+822 
-829 GNGTFYSC
+829 SC
-837 DSLQSVTIPNSV
+837 KSLQSVTIPNSV
-849 TSIGDEAFY
+849 TSIGDYAFY
-858 SCDSLQSVTIPNS
+858 RC
-871 VTSIGD
+871 
-877 EAFYSCK
+877 Y

-901 AFSSCESLQSITISN
+901 AFEQCY
-916 SVTSIGNR
+916 
-924 AFDGCKSL
+924 
-932 QNITIPNSVTSI
+932 
-944 GDCVFKRCE
+944 
-953 SLQSITIPNSV
+953 
-964 TKIGDGA
+964 
-971 FSCCESLQSVTIPNS
+971 SLQSVTIPNS
-986 VTSIGDCAF
+986 VTSIGDYAF
-995 RSCKSLQSITIP
+995 EQCYSLQSVTIPNSITSIGDGVFNVCKSLQSITIP
-1007 NSVTKIGDG
+1007 NSVTKIGGG
-1016 AFRWCR
+1016 AFRRCESLQSVTIPNSVTKIGNRAFWECTQ
-1022 HLDKPSRLR
+1022 LDEPSRLR

-1038 QY
+1038 EN

>member
-8 EYIESIKQS
+8 DYIESIKHS

-80 ELEYASSNYLCSIK
+80 ELEYVSSNYLCSIK

-136 YALQFITYQFCKMA
+136 YVLQLITYQFCKMA
-150 AWLMSRPFAHGDLKP
+150 AWLMSQPFAHGDLKP
-165 DNILVSEDGAL
+165 DNILVTEDGTL

-216 DDFPLVLIGMSLKAI
+216 DDFPLALIGMSLKAI

-236 LLQNNARSDSL
+236 LLQNNAKSDSL
-247 LFSESDFQDIGKC
+247 LFSESDFQDIGEC

-315 ATEEDFKYAIEDKYG
+315 ATEEDFKDAIEDGYG

-337 KKLLKASFSFRDKE
+337 KKLLKASSSLCGKE
-351 YVVYVVRE
+351 YVVRE
-359 GTEVICDGALQSTGI
+359 GTEVICDDAFSWCEYLQS
-374 RSVKL
+374 V
-379 PSTIISIGS
+379 
-388 LAFANNHFLDSCNI
+388 
-402 PASVKYIAHNNP
+402 
-414 WRGCFHIMNMDIQS
+414 
-428 KNFIIKDGILYSSD
+428 
-442 FRIVYGAIYWKSVF
+442 
-456 NIDNRSKKICANAFW
+456 
-471 SDVFNNNKLKSIGLS
+471 
-486 NIEYIGTEAFRW
+486 
-498 CESLQDITIP
+498 TIP
-508 NSVTKIGNG
+508 NSVTKIGYE
-517 AFCLCKSLQSITIPN
+517 AFSWCEYLQSVTIPN
-532 SVTSIGDGAFS
+532 SVTSIGYEAFS
-543 GCNICFFICNS
+543 WC
-554 TYFQND
+554 Y
-560 DVCLFNK
+560 
-567 DKTAIISRIKDCV
+567 
-580 NYIIPNSVTSIGDGA
+580 
-595 FGSCKS
+595 
-601 LQNIT
+601 
-606 IPNSVTK
+606 
-613 IGDKAFSSCDSLQ
+613 SLQ

-632 SVTSIGDEAFRWCN
+632 SVTSIGDGAFYSCYS
-646 FLQSVTIPNSV
+646 LQRVTIPNSV
-657 TKIGDRAFERCDY
+657 R
-670 LQSVTIPNSV
+670 N
-680 KSIGNRAF
+680 IGNHAF
-688 CLCKSLQSVTIP
+688 SSCESLQSVTIP
-700 NSVTSIGNEAFSSCK
+700 NSVTSIGDGAFNGCK

-721 IPNSVTSIGNH
+721 IPNSVRNIGNN
-732 AFSGCN
+732 AFHGCN
-738 ICYFICNST
+738 ICFFICNST

-777 NSVTS
+777 NSVTK
-782 IGDEAFSGCDSLQSV
+782 IGDEAFSWC
-797 TIPNSVTSIGNRAFG
+797 
-812 GCDSLQSITI
+812 
-822 PNSVTKI
+822 
-829 GNGTFYSC
+829 
-837 DSLQSVTIPNSV
+837 
-849 TSIGDEAFY
+849 E
-858 SCDSLQSVTIPNS
+858 
-871 VTSIGD
+871 
-877 EAFYSCK
+877 

-901 AFSSCESLQSITISN
+901 AFRFC
-916 SVTSIGNR
+916 G
-924 AFDGCKSL
+924 
-932 QNITIPNSVTSI
+932 
-944 GDCVFKRCE
+944 
-953 SLQSITIPNSV
+953 
-964 TKIGDGA
+964 
-971 FSCCESLQSVTIPNS
+971 SLQSVTIPNS
-986 VTSIGDCAF
+986 VT
-995 RSCKSLQSITIP
+995 
-1007 NSVTKIGDG
+1007 KIGDE
-1016 AFRWCR
+1016 AFGWCE
-1022 HLDKPSRLR
+1022 HLDEPSRLR

-1038 QY
+1038 QI

>member
-1 MNYPLIS
+1 MKYPLIS
-8 EYIESIKQS
+8 EYIESIKHS

-80 ELEYASSNYLCSIK
+80 ELEYVSSNYLCSIK

-127 YVHQHISDK
+127 YIHQHISDK
-136 YALQFITYQFCKMA
+136 YALQLITYQFCKMA
-150 AWLMSRPFAHGDLKP
+150 AWLMTQPFAHGDLKP
-165 DNILVSEDGAL
+165 DNILVTEDDAL

-216 DDFPLVLIGMSLKAI
+216 DDFPLALIGISLKAI

-236 LLQNNARSDSL
+236 LLQNNAKSDSL
-247 LFSESDFQDIGKC
+247 LFSESDFKDIGEC

-309 EVLSTE
+309 EVLSTK
-315 ATEEDFKYAIEDKYG
+315 ATKEDLKDAIEDEYG
-330 VKYSRDG
+330 VMYSRDG
-337 KKLLKASFSFRDKE
+337 EKLLKASYSLFWEKE
-351 YVVYVVRE
+351 YVVRE

-388 LAFANNHFLDSCNI
+388 LAFAYNYNLVSC
-402 PASVKYIAHNNP
+402 
-414 WRGCFHIMNMDIQS
+414 
-428 KNFIIKDGILYSSD
+428 
-442 FRIVYGAIYWKSVF
+442 
-456 NIDNRSKKICANAFW
+456 
-471 SDVFNNNKLKSIGLS
+471 
-486 NIEYIGTEAFRW
+486 
-498 CESLQDITIP
+498 TIP
-508 NSVTKIGNG
+508 SSVT
-517 AFCLCKSLQSITIPN
+517 
-532 SVTSIGDGAFS
+532 
-543 GCNICFFICNS
+543 
-554 TYFQND
+554 Y
-560 DVCLFNK
+560 
-567 DKTAIISRIKDCV
+567 
-580 NYIIPNSVTSIGDGA
+580 
-595 FGSCKS
+595 
-601 LQNIT
+601 
-606 IPNSVTK
+606 
-613 IGDKAFSSCDSLQ
+613 
-626 SVTIPN
+626 
-632 SVTSIGDEAFRWCN
+632 IGDEAF
-646 FLQSVTIPNSV
+646 S
-657 TKIGDRAFERCDY
+657 D
-670 LQSVTIPNSV
+670 
-680 KSIGNRAF
+680 
-688 CLCKSLQSVTIP
+688 
-700 NSVTSIGNEAFSSCK
+700 CK

-721 IPNSVTSIGNH
+721 IPNSVTSIGNR
-732 AFSGCN
+732 AFEHCYSLQSVTIPNSVRNIGNHTFRGCN
-738 ICYFICNST
+738 ICFFFCNST

-777 NSVTS
+777 NSVTKIGDEAFSDCKSLQSITIPNSVTS
-782 IGDEAFSGCDSLQSV
+782 IGDEAFRNCESLQSI
-797 TIPNSVTSIGNRAFG
+797 TIPNSVTSIGNRAFEH
-812 GCDSLQSITI
+812 CYSLQSVTIPNSVRNIGNHTFRGCNICFFFCNSTYFQNDDVCLFNKDKTAIVSRIKDCVNYII

-829 GNGTFYSC
+829 GNGAFKECYP
-837 DSLQSVTIPNSV
+837 LQSITIPNSV
-849 TSIGDEAFY
+849 TSIGDEAF
-858 SCDSLQSVTIPNS
+858 C
-871 VTSIGD
+871 GC
-877 EAFYSCK
+877 E

-901 AFSSCESLQSITISN
+901 AF
-916 SVTSIGNR
+916 
-924 AFDGCKSL
+924 DGCKYL
-932 QNITIPNSVTSI
+932 LSV
-944 GDCVFKRCE
+944 
-953 SLQSITIPNSV
+953 TIPNSV
-964 TKIGDGA
+964 TKIGDYAFGGA
-971 FSCCESLQSVTIPNS
+971 ILCKASLFQT
-986 VTSIGDCAF
+986 
-995 RSCKSLQSITIP
+995 L
-1007 NSVTKIGDG
+1007 
-1016 AFRWCR
+1016 
-1022 HLDKPSRLR
+1022 
-1031 LKELNYT
+1031 
-1038 QY
+1038 

>member
-1 MNYPLIS
+1 MKYPLIS
-8 EYIESIKQS
+8 EYIESIKHS

-80 ELEYASSNYLCSIK
+80 ELEYASSTYLCSIK
-94 YFQKELFVDSTV
+94 YFQNELFVDSTV

-136 YALQFITYQFCKMA
+136 YALQLITYQFCRMA
-150 AWLMSRPFAHGDLKP
+150 AWLMSQPFAHGDLKP
-165 DNILVSEDGAL
+165 DNILVTEDGAL

-197 GSPDY
+197 GCPDY

-216 DDFPLVLIGMSLKAI
+216 DDFPLALIGMSLKAI

-236 LLQNNARSDSL
+236 LLQNNAKSDSL
-247 LFSESDFQDIGKC
+247 LFSESDFKDIGDC

-315 ATEEDFKYAIEDKYG
+315 ATEEDFKYAIEDKFG

-337 KKLLKASFSFRDKE
+337 KKLLRASYSLFWEKE
-351 YVVYVVRE
+351 YVVRE
-359 GTEVICDGALQSTGI
+359 GTEVICDC
-374 RSVKL
+374 
-379 PSTIISIGS
+379 
-388 LAFANNHFLDSCNI
+388 AFFC
-402 PASVKYIAHNNP
+402 
-414 WRGCFHIMNMDIQS
+414 
-428 KNFIIKDGILYSSD
+428 
-442 FRIVYGAIYWKSVF
+442 
-456 NIDNRSKKICANAFW
+456 
-471 SDVFNNNKLKSIGLS
+471 
-486 NIEYIGTEAFRW
+486 
-498 CESLQDITIP
+498 CESLQSITIP
-508 NSVTKIGNG
+508 NSVKSIGNR
-517 AFCLCKSLQSITIPN
+517 AFYECKSLQSITIPN
-532 SVTSIGDGAFS
+532 SVTSIGKGAFS
-543 GCNICFFICNS
+543 
-554 TYFQND
+554 T
-560 DVCLFNK
+560 
-567 DKTAIISRIKDCV
+567 CV
-580 NYIIPNSVTSIGDGA
+580 SLQSVTIPNSVKSIGNYA
-595 FGSCKS
+595 FRNCES
-601 LQNIT
+601 LQSVT

-613 IGDKAFSSCDSLQ
+613 IGNEAFWGCDSLQ

-632 SVTSIGDEAFRWCN
+632 SVTSIGNKAFNDCKSLQSITIPNSVKSIGDGAFRECDS
-646 FLQSVTIPNSV
+646 LQSITIPNSV
-657 TKIGDRAFERCDY
+657 TSIGEGAFSTCVS

-680 KSIGNRAF
+680 KSIGNYAF
-688 CLCKSLQSVTIP
+688 RNCESLQSVTIPNSVTSIEDHAFSGCESHQSVTIPNSVKSIGKEAFSGCVSLQSITIPNSVTKIEDDAFWGCKSLQSVTIPNSVKSIGKKAFSGCKSLESITIPNSVTSIGDDAFYLCKSLQSVTIP
-700 NSVTSIGNEAFSSCK
+700 NSVTSIGDGTFCWCE
-715 SLQSIT
+715 SLQSVT
-721 IPNSVTSIGNH
+721 IPNSVRNIGNH
-732 AFSGCN
+732 AFFGCN
-738 ICYFICNST
+738 ICFFICNST

-782 IGDEAFSGCDSLQSV
+782 IGDDAFSGCESLQSV
-797 TIPNSVTSIGNRAFG
+797 TIPNSVTSIGYEAFSR
-812 GCDSLQSITI
+812 CTSLQ
-822 PNSVTKI
+822 
-829 GNGTFYSC
+829 C
-837 DSLQSVTIPNSV
+837 VTIPNSV
-849 TSIGDEAFY
+849 KSIG
-858 SCDSLQSVTIPNS
+858 I
-871 VTSIGD
+871 
-877 EAFYSCK
+877 
-884 SLQSVT
+884 
-890 IPNSVTKIGDY
+890 
-901 AFSSCESLQSITISN
+901 
-916 SVTSIGNR
+916 
-924 AFDGCKSL
+924 
-932 QNITIPNSVTSI
+932 
-944 GDCVFKRCE
+944 
-953 SLQSITIPNSV
+953 
-964 TKIGDGA
+964 GA
-971 FSCCESLQSVTIPNS
+971 FSGCESLQSVTIPNS
-986 VTSIGDCAF
+986 VTSIGDGAF
-995 RSCKSLQSITIP
+995 SRCESLQSITIP
-1007 NSVTKIGDG
+1007 NSVTSIGDG
-1016 AFRWCR
+1016 AFRWCT
-1022 HLDKPSRLR
+1022 HLDEPSRLR
-1031 LKELNYT
+1031 LEELNYW
-1038 QY
+1038 QIDY

>member
-8 EYIESIKQS
+8 EYIESIKNS

-80 ELEYASSNYLCSIK
+80 ELEYASSTYLCSIK
-94 YFQKELFVDSTV
+94 YLPKELSVDSTV

-136 YALQFITYQFCKMA
+136 YALQLITYQFCRMA
-150 AWLMSRPFAHGDLKP
+150 AWLMSQPFAHGDLKP
-165 DNILVSEDGAL
+165 DNILVTEDGAL

-202 RHPLRTED
+202 RHPLRAED

-216 DDFPLVLIGMSLKAI
+216 DDFPLALIGMSLKAI

-236 LLQNNARSDSL
+236 LLQNNAKSDTL
-247 LFSESDFQDIGKC
+247 LFSESDFKNIGEC

-315 ATEEDFKYAIEDKYG
+315 ATEEDRKYAIIDEYG

-337 KKLLKASFSFRDKE
+337 KKLLKAYFSSWE
-351 YVVYVVRE
+351 EEYVVRE
-359 GTEVICDGALQSTGI
+359 GTEVICDGAFSCCFSLQS
-374 RSVKL
+374 V
-379 PSTIISIGS
+379 
-388 LAFANNHFLDSCNI
+388 
-402 PASVKYIAHNNP
+402 
-414 WRGCFHIMNMDIQS
+414 
-428 KNFIIKDGILYSSD
+428 
-442 FRIVYGAIYWKSVF
+442 
-456 NIDNRSKKICANAFW
+456 
-471 SDVFNNNKLKSIGLS
+471 
-486 NIEYIGTEAFRW
+486 
-498 CESLQDITIP
+498 TIP
-508 NSVTKIGNG
+508 NSVTKIGDS
-517 AFCLCKSLQSITIPN
+517 AFWSCKSLQSVTIPNSVTSIGDEAFSNCESLQSITIPN
-532 SVTSIGDGAFS
+532 SVRNIGNNAFL

-567 DKTAIISRIKDCV
+567 DKTAIVSTIKDCV
-580 NYIIPNSVTSIGDGA
+580 NYIIPNSVTGIGDA
-595 FGSCKS
+595 
-601 LQNIT
+601 
-606 IPNSVTK
+606 
-613 IGDKAFSSCDSLQ
+613 
-626 SVTIPN
+626 
-632 SVTSIGDEAFRWCN
+632 
-646 FLQSVTIPNSV
+646 
-657 TKIGDRAFERCDY
+657 
-670 LQSVTIPNSV
+670 
-680 KSIGNRAF
+680 
-688 CLCKSLQSVTIP
+688 
-700 NSVTSIGNEAFSSCK
+700 AFSSCK

-721 IPNSVTSIGNH
+721 IPNSVT
-732 AFSGCN
+732 
-738 ICYFICNST
+738 
-747 YFQND
+747 
-752 DVCLF
+752 
-757 NKDKTAIVS
+757 K
-766 RIKDCVNYIIP
+766 
-777 NSVTS
+777 
-782 IGDEAFSGCDSLQSV
+782 IGDA
-797 TIPNSVTSIGNRAFG
+797 AFG
-812 GCDSLQSITI
+812 
-822 PNSVTKI
+822 
-829 GNGTFYSC
+829 SC
-837 DSLQSVTIPNSV
+837 KSLQSVTIPNSV
-849 TSIGDEAFY
+849 TSIGDYAFY
-858 SCDSLQSVTIPNS
+858 RC
-871 VTSIGD
+871 
-877 EAFYSCK
+877 Y

-901 AFSSCESLQSITISN
+901 AFEQCY
-916 SVTSIGNR
+916 
-924 AFDGCKSL
+924 
-932 QNITIPNSVTSI
+932 
-944 GDCVFKRCE
+944 
-953 SLQSITIPNSV
+953 
-964 TKIGDGA
+964 
-971 FSCCESLQSVTIPNS
+971 SLQSVTIPNS
-986 VTSIGDCAF
+986 VTSIGDYAF
-995 RSCKSLQSITIP
+995 EQCYSLQSVTIPNSITSIGDGVFNVCKSLQSITIP
-1007 NSVTKIGDG
+1007 NSVTKIGGG
-1016 AFRWCR
+1016 AFRRCESLQSVTIPNSVTKIGNRAFWECTQ
-1022 HLDKPSRLR
+1022 LDEPSRLR

-1038 QY
+1038 EN

>member
-1 MNYPLIS
+1 MKYPLIS
-8 EYIESIKQS
+8 EYIESIKHS

-23 LSTLRPV
+23 LCTLRPV
-30 YDEAGEIVMSSGNFA
+30 YDEVGEIVMSSGNFA

-65 KEQEGR
+65 REQEGR

-80 ELEYASSNYLCSIK
+80 ELEYVSSNYLCSIK
-94 YFQKELFVDSTV
+94 YLQKELFVDSTV

-117 DWVEGVTLDK
+117 DWAEGVTLDK

-136 YALQFITYQFCKMA
+136 YALQLITYQFCKMA
-150 AWLMSRPFAHGDLKP
+150 AWLMTQPFAHGDLKP
-165 DNILVSEDGAL
+165 DNILVTENGAL

-210 CFNEHI
+210 CFNDHI
-216 DDFPLVLIGMSLKAI
+216 DDFPLALIGMSLKAI

-236 LLQNNARSDSL
+236 LLQNNAKTDSL
-247 LFSESDFQDIGKC
+247 LFSESDFQDIGEC

-275 SKLYALFI
+275 SKLYALFL

-315 ATEEDFKYAIEDKYG
+315 ATEEDLKDAIEDEYG

-337 KKLLKASFSFRDKE
+337 KKLLKASSSLCGKE
-351 YVVYVVRE
+351 YVVRE
-359 GTEVICDGALQSTGI
+359 GTEVICDGALQSTYI

-388 LAFANNHFLDSCNI
+388 EAFANNNLVSCNI

-471 SDVFNNNKLKSIGLS
+471 SNIYNENKLKSIGLS
-486 NIEYIGTEAFRW
+486 NIEYIGTEAFNG
-498 CESLQDITIP
+498 CESLQDITIPSSVTYIGDGAFSWCQSLQSITIP
-508 NSVTKIGNG
+508 NSVTKIGDE
-517 AFCLCKSLQSITIPN
+517 AFFWCQSLQSITIPN
-532 SVTSIGDGAFS
+532 SVTSIGDKAFS
-543 GCNICFFICNS
+543 G
-554 TYFQND
+554 
-560 DVCLFNK
+560 
-567 DKTAIISRIKDCV
+567 
-580 NYIIPNSVTSIGDGA
+580 
-595 FGSCKS
+595 
-601 LQNIT
+601 
-606 IPNSVTK
+606 
-613 IGDKAFSSCDSLQ
+613 
-626 SVTIPN
+626 
-632 SVTSIGDEAFRWCN
+632 
-646 FLQSVTIPNSV
+646 
-657 TKIGDRAFERCDY
+657 
-670 LQSVTIPNSV
+670 
-680 KSIGNRAF
+680 
-688 CLCKSLQSVTIP
+688 
-700 NSVTSIGNEAFSSCK
+700 CK

-721 IPNSVTSIGNH
+721 IPNSVTKIGDG
-732 AFSGCN
+732 AFSSCN
-738 ICYFICNST
+738 ICFFICNST
-747 YFQND
+747 YFPND

-782 IGDEAFSGCDSLQSV
+782 IGDEAFSGCY
-797 TIPNSVTSIGNRAFG
+797 
-812 GCDSLQSITI
+812 SLQSITI
-822 PNSVTKI
+822 PNSVK
-829 GNGTFYSC
+829 
-837 DSLQSVTIPNSV
+837 
-849 TSIGDEAFY
+849 SIGDEAFRF
-858 SCDSLQSVTIPNS
+858 C
-871 VTSIGD
+871 
-877 EAFYSCK
+877 E

-901 AFSSCESLQSITISN
+901 AFSSCKSLQS
-916 SVTSIGNR
+916 V
-924 AFDGCKSL
+924 
-932 QNITIPNSVTSI
+932 TIPNSVTKI
-944 GDCVFKRCE
+944 GDFAFSDCY

-964 TKIGDGA
+964 TSIGNRAFYSCESLQNVTIPNSVTKIEDYA
-971 FSCCESLQSVTIPNS
+971 FYSCESLQSVTIPNS
-986 VTSIGDCAF
+986 VTSIGDHAF
-995 RSCKSLQSITIP
+995 EQCYSLQSITIP
-1007 NSVTKIGDG
+1007 NSVTSIGDHAFKYCNSLQSVTIPNSVTSIGDHAFSPCHSLQSVTIPNSVTSIGYG
-1016 AFRWCR
+1016 AFCGCYSLQSVTIPNSGTNIGYEAFYGCT
-1022 HLDKPSRLR
+1022 HLDEPSLLR

-1038 QY
+1038 QFWD

>member
-8 EYIESIKQS
+8 EYIESIKNS

-80 ELEYASSNYLCSIK
+80 ELEYVSSNYLCSIK

-136 YALQFITYQFCKMA
+136 YALQLITYQFCRMA
-150 AWLMSRPFAHGDLKP
+150 AWLMSQTFAHGDLKP
-165 DNILVSEDGAL
+165 DNILVTEDGAL

-202 RHPLRTED
+202 RHPLRTEE

-216 DDFPLVLIGMSLKAI
+216 DDFPLALIGMSLKAI

-247 LFSESDFQDIGKC
+247 LLSESDFHNIGEC

-315 ATEEDFKYAIEDKYG
+315 ATKEDRKYAIIDEYG

-337 KKLLKASFSFRDKE
+337 KKLLKAYFSSWE
-351 YVVYVVRE
+351 EEYVVRE
-359 GTEVICDGALQSTGI
+359 GTEVICDGAFSCCFSLQS
-374 RSVKL
+374 V
-379 PSTIISIGS
+379 
-388 LAFANNHFLDSCNI
+388 
-402 PASVKYIAHNNP
+402 
-414 WRGCFHIMNMDIQS
+414 
-428 KNFIIKDGILYSSD
+428 
-442 FRIVYGAIYWKSVF
+442 
-456 NIDNRSKKICANAFW
+456 
-471 SDVFNNNKLKSIGLS
+471 
-486 NIEYIGTEAFRW
+486 
-498 CESLQDITIP
+498 TIP
-508 NSVTKIGNG
+508 NSVTKIGDS
-517 AFCLCKSLQSITIPN
+517 AFWSCKSLQSVTIPNSVTSIGDEAFSNCESLQSITIPN
-532 SVTSIGDGAFS
+532 SVRNIGNNAFL

-567 DKTAIISRIKDCV
+567 DKTAIVSTIKDCV
-580 NYIIPNSVTSIGDGA
+580 NYIIPNSVTGIGDA
-595 FGSCKS
+595 
-601 LQNIT
+601 
-606 IPNSVTK
+606 
-613 IGDKAFSSCDSLQ
+613 
-626 SVTIPN
+626 
-632 SVTSIGDEAFRWCN
+632 
-646 FLQSVTIPNSV
+646 
-657 TKIGDRAFERCDY
+657 
-670 LQSVTIPNSV
+670 
-680 KSIGNRAF
+680 
-688 CLCKSLQSVTIP
+688 
-700 NSVTSIGNEAFSSCK
+700 AFSSCK

-721 IPNSVTSIGNH
+721 IPNSVT
-732 AFSGCN
+732 
-738 ICYFICNST
+738 
-747 YFQND
+747 
-752 DVCLF
+752 
-757 NKDKTAIVS
+757 K
-766 RIKDCVNYIIP
+766 
-777 NSVTS
+777 
-782 IGDEAFSGCDSLQSV
+782 IGDA
-797 TIPNSVTSIGNRAFG
+797 AFG
-812 GCDSLQSITI
+812 
-822 PNSVTKI
+822 
-829 GNGTFYSC
+829 SC
-837 DSLQSVTIPNSV
+837 KSLQSVTIPNSV
-849 TSIGDEAFY
+849 TSIGDYAFY
-858 SCDSLQSVTIPNS
+858 RC
-871 VTSIGD
+871 
-877 EAFYSCK
+877 Y

-901 AFSSCESLQSITISN
+901 AFEQCY
-916 SVTSIGNR
+916 
-924 AFDGCKSL
+924 
-932 QNITIPNSVTSI
+932 
-944 GDCVFKRCE
+944 
-953 SLQSITIPNSV
+953 
-964 TKIGDGA
+964 
-971 FSCCESLQSVTIPNS
+971 SLQSVTIPNS
-986 VTSIGDCAF
+986 VTSIGDYAF
-995 RSCKSLQSITIP
+995 EQCYSLQSVTIPNSITSIGDGVFNVCKSLQSITIP
-1007 NSVTKIGDG
+1007 NSVTKIGGG
-1016 AFRWCR
+1016 AFRRCESLQSVTIPNSVTKIGNRAFWECTQ
-1022 HLDKPSRLR
+1022 LDEPSRLR

-1038 QY
+1038 EN